1 MNSENQNSS
10 AIKIAKLIG
19 GVIIGIILLI
29 AVFGSF
35 GTVQSGNKGVVLKL
49 NAVTGEVKDEGFY
62 WKTPFI
68 EDVKEMDMKIQKEQ
82 VTAAAASKDLQNVTA
97 QIAVNYQ
104 LDQKN
109 IVSTYQN
116 LRSDAAVK
124 IIQPA
129 IQESIKV
136 VTARYTA
143 EELVTQR
150 TVVRDEMERVFTEKM
165 SNNGVVTIS
174 KGGFNLVDLDFSPSF
189 NAAIERKVTAVQEAE
204 AAKNTLEKIKYEAQ
218 QSIERAKG
226 EAEAIRVK
234 SVSLQQ
240 SPDYI
245 EFEKLNV
252 QRLAI
257 DKWNGDVPNSM
268 IPGGTVPFINLNQ

>member
-1 MNSENQNSS
+1 MNSENQNSP

>member
-1 MNSENQNSS
+1 MSLENQNP
-10 AIKIAKLIG
+10 AVKVVKLIG
-19 GVIIGIILLI
+19 GAIITIIAII
-29 AVFGSF
+29 ALFGSF

-62 WKTPFI
+62 WKVPFI
-68 EDVKEMDMKIQKEQ
+68 EDVKEMDMKIQKEE

-150 TVVRDEMERVFTEKM
+150 TAVRDEMERVFTEKM
-165 SNNGVVTIS
+165 SNNGVVNIS
-174 KGGFNLVDLDFSPSF
+174 KGGFNLVNLDFSPSF

-268 IPGGTVPFINLNQ
+268 IPGGTVPFINLGQ